1 MDNLLASLD
10 TAQTHQHDLHLGR
23 MSMPEPVARHCTL
36 LRERLMTTVPLRFL
50 PPRTAVETSSG
61 SRSVEAFVQRCSPK
75 KTCNYNNYGHDA
87 DDIENVHCVLR
98 LRYARLS
105 WLPPRAR
112 SSVDELKN

>member
-10 TAQTHQHDLHLGR
+10 TAQTYQHDLHLGR
-23 MSMPEPVARHCTL
+23 MIMPQASRATLHAVERAAHDYRPVALSSTQNRGGNIKWLT
-36 LRERLMTTVPLRFL
+36 ER
-50 PPRTAVETSSG
+50 
-61 SRSVEAFVQRCSPK
+61 RSLCSKVRSK

-112 SSVDELKN
+112 SSVDELRN